1 MSEPDEDRTASLMTP
16 AKLAQL
22 QVRPRPAAS
31 PAAWLDA
38 LASDAGSGHVRRLAD
53 LGAQL
58 GTQLRERDPARVA
71 AALEALSSALQA
83 LDFGDVQPRGWLARA
98 LGRGKQAAAAFA
110 TRVDQVV
117 GCGEDLA
124 DEVRSLH
131 KRQQAAAAERT
142 VVEIEVEVRAIEKIM
157 DQGARWLQDM
167 RNQLKARQAQGGDAA
182 VLRQIAED
190 TQRCELLVVRLK
202 QLRAVSGGVQQVL
215 ERWRTV
221 APQRA
226 AFGQSL
232 QALQDGP
239 WKAWHKRATPIAD
252 EARSGGSAG
261 GVDRARKA
269 QDDLQAALRQ
279 AAQDCAALQAAE
291 AELAGSLDTLQE
303 PLRAAA

>member
-38 LASDAGSGHVRRLAD
+38 LASDAGSGHLRRLAD
-53 LGAQL
+53 LRAQL
-58 GTQLRERDPARVA
+58 DAQLRERDPAPVA
-71 AALEALSSALQA
+71 AALEALSSALQG
-83 LDFGDVQPRGWLARA
+83 LDFGAVQPRGWLARA
-98 LGRGKQAAAAFA
+98 LGRGKQAAVAFA
-110 TRVDQVV
+110 AGVDQAV

-124 DEVRSLH
+124 AAVRSLH
-131 KRQQAAAAERT
+131 KRQQAASAERT

-167 RNQLKARQAQGGDAA
+167 RNQLKTRQAQGGDAA
-182 VLRQIAED
+182 AQRQIAED

-226 AFGQSL
+226 AFGPSL

-239 WKAWHKRATPIAD
+239 WKAWHKRAAPIAD
-252 EARSGGSAG
+252 DARAGGSAG
-261 GVDRARKA
+261 GVDRARQA
-269 QDDLQAALRQ
+269 QESLQAALRQ

-291 AELAGSLDTLQE
+291 GELADTLETLQE